1 MYGWCT
7 DSGFVA
13 ALLGEACDW
22 NTKSLESLRLVERR
36 VAHDVPGAF
45 FVGLELRETYR
56 GAIGAADFDV
66 EPLPGFASDRVG
78 VIDGPKMSCLDI
90 ELRDVLGDGYEV
102 ELLVCDAGHLW
113 VVPGRG

>member
-1 MYGWCT
+1 
-7 DSGFVA
+7 
-13 ALLGEACDW
+13 LI
-22 NTKSLESLRLVERR
+22 ERSIG
-36 VAHDVPGAF
+36 HHVPGAL

-66 EPLPGFASDRVG
+66 ESLPGFASDRVG

-102 ELLVCDAGHLW
+102 ELLVCDVGHLW
-113 VVPGRG
+113 VVASRG